1 MLAAWSQRWL
11 RRVEAAL
18 AEVCPDAEPGLRDAL
33 LYPIQTGGKRIRP
46 LLCLAAAE
54 SVGGDAAAALLPAVA
69 LELVHTYSLVHD
81 DLPAMDD
88 DDERRGRPTVHV
100 VYGDATA
107 ILVGDAL
114 LTAAFEHIADSP
126 PLVRELARA
135 AGGAG
140 MVGGQYLDIRGN
152 VDGIEAL
159 MHLHRLKTG
168 ALLRAAVRM
177 GGVAGGGS
185 DAQLQALTRYGEA
198 VGLAFQIADDVLDAD
213 EVAEGAG
220 PPSYVRLFGK
230 DGARAEARRLVEE
243 AAAAVAGLPRPD
255 PLVALAEFA
264 AARAF

>member
-1 MLAAWSQRWL
+1 MV
-11 RRVEAAL
+11 VEAAL
-18 AEVCPDAEPGLRDAL
+18 AGVCPDAEPGLREAL

-54 SVGGDAAAALLPAVA
+54 SVGGDAAAALSPALA

-88 DDERRGRPTVHV
+88 DDERRGRPTVHI
-100 VYGDATA
+100 VYGEATA

-114 LTAAFEHIADSP
+114 LTAAFEQVADSP
-126 PLVRELARA
+126 ILVRELARA

-140 MVGGQYLDIRGN
+140 MVGGQYLDICGN

-159 MHLHRLKTG
+159 KHLHRLKTG

-177 GGVAGGGS
+177 GGVVGGAS
-185 DAQLQALTRYGEA
+185 QLQLQALARYGEA

-213 EVAEGAG
+213 EVTEDAG
-220 PPSYVRLFGK
+220 PPSYVRLLGV
-230 DGARAEARRLVEE
+230 DGARAEARRLVQE
-243 AAAAVAGLPRPD
+243 ATTAVGELPRPQF
-255 PLVALAEFA
+255 LLLLAEFV